1 MSDNNEEFASS
12 DHTISSSTLH
22 PGKIFKKVTVASL
35 IAGFIILFLTLG
47 TGGET
52 GTMGKIVG
60 FSFVLV
66 GVIMFMSNTLSK
78 IVRSKN
84 EEAKSI
90 LSIVTTLGPFIP
102 AIGSLAW
109 AITLFVQYFDYIAKD
124 QLTPSFNMFTT
135 FLVLSNLFLI
145 RMLYNSMNSKEFEKN
160 QSVNK
165 VSGML
170 MYFME
175 LISFVILISMFIILR
190 FFVTDG
196 FKTYREGLK
205 NISGNITLS
214 SPGVN
219 IKINK

>member
-1 MSDNNEEFASS
+1 MSDNNEENASS
-12 DHTISSSTLH
+12 DQTISSSTLH

-66 GVIMFMSNTLSK
+66 GVIMFLSNTLSK

-175 LISFVILISMFIILR
+175 LISFVILISMFIILL
-190 FFVTDG
+190 FFVIDG
-196 FKTYREGLK
+196 FK
-205 NISGNITLS
+205 I
-214 SPGVN
+214 
-219 IKINK
+219 

>member
-1 MSDNNEEFASS
+1 MPDNNEEFASS
-12 DHTISSSTLH
+12 DQTISSSTLH

>member
-1 MSDNNEEFASS
+1 MSDNNEENASS
-12 DHTISSSTLH
+12 DQTISSSTLH

-66 GVIMFMSNTLSK
+66 GVIMFLSNTLSK

-196 FKTYREGLK
+196 FKTYRAGLK

>member
-1 MSDNNEEFASS
+1 MSDNNEENASS

>member
-205 NISGNITLS
+205 NISGNIILS

>member
-12 DHTISSSTLH
+12 DQTISSSTLH

>member
-1 MSDNNEEFASS
+1 MSDNNEENASS
-12 DHTISSSTLH
+12 DQTISSSTLH

-66 GVIMFMSNTLSK
+66 GVIMFLSNTLSK

>member
-1 MSDNNEEFASS
+1 MSDNNEEIASS

-66 GVIMFMSNTLSK
+66 GVIMFLSNTLSK

>member
-12 DHTISSSTLH
+12 DQTISSSTLH

-66 GVIMFMSNTLSK
+66 GVIMFLSNTLSK

>member
-12 DHTISSSTLH
+12 DQTISSSTLH

-205 NISGNITLS
+205 NISGNITLI

>member
-1 MSDNNEEFASS
+1 
-12 DHTISSSTLH
+12 
-22 PGKIFKKVTVASL
+22 
-35 IAGFIILFLTLG
+35 
-47 TGGET
+47 
-52 GTMGKIVG
+52 
-60 FSFVLV
+60 V

-205 NISGNITLS
+205 NISGNIILS

>member
-12 DHTISSSTLH
+12 DQTISSSTLH

-124 QLTPSFNMFTT
+124 QLTP
-135 FLVLSNLFLI
+135 
-145 RMLYNSMNSKEFEKN
+145 
-160 QSVNK
+160 
-165 VSGML
+165 
-170 MYFME
+170 
-175 LISFVILISMFIILR
+175 
-190 FFVTDG
+190 
-196 FKTYREGLK
+196 
-205 NISGNITLS
+205 
-214 SPGVN
+214 
-219 IKINK
+219 